1 MTLAILLAAEPT
13 TGAVDPAGPLTLS
26 TGQGVADRLAD
37 QLRAA
42 GARQVHVTT
51 DLAAVAALAQEAR
64 EPVLVCATDLVA
76 HTAVLRHVAT
86 HPVVGTVA
94 LVLGDG
100 SGGGVPIREER
111 GQVVAVATDTG
122 TAASIP
128 GTFGGVL
135 RVGVADLP
143 ALAAAARAAAAH
155 TVATQAADTQVAAAH
170 AAAGAPPVP
179 AVGRPQEDP
188 AAPAGT
194 GAISPV
200 DRLLAALA
208 GTGTPITA
216 HRVRLLVARRVAD
229 PAAVAAA
236 EAAVAA
242 VDSDK
247 AELRLAV
254 KEKDD
259 FFATYFV
266 SSWSPWVTR
275 TAARLGL
282 SPTGVTAI
290 SVAFAVVAAALFG
303 FGGRGAQVAGA
314 VLLYLGFVLDC
325 VDGQLA
331 RYTRRFSPWGGW
343 LDTMADR
350 AKEYVVYA
358 GLGVGVEQA
367 GLGNGWALAI
377 AAMVLQTVRHM
388 TDTWYGV
395 LHDEAARR
403 PRPATTGAGTGTA
416 GAGGL
421 GERLSRASTRV
432 QADTGSASYWLKRT
446 VVFPIG
452 ERWALIALTVALFGP
467 LVSLVAVLTW
477 GGLAAAYTLTLRSL
491 RARSMRVGVLAGT
504 DTALHRDD
512 GPIARWLGRRWAS
525 RLAPLPLAA
534 VAVVAGAALLG
545 AALTGRLADPGTL
558 RWALP
563 LAGLGVL
570 LAALPA
576 GAAHGGPLDWLVPA
590 ALRAAEY
597 LLVIGVGVAAEVPAP
612 VIFGLLFVL
621 AMRHYDLT
629 ARLEKRQ
636 SAPGLR
642 VFGLGWDG
650 RVSLLVVVAVAG
662 PATAG
667 MTVLGAYLLVL
678 LVATA
683 SAGWIAALRADRRAV
698 AEPVPAVATGVLALP
713 GGAADGGASVGAS
726 GSAGVGNGESGGS
739 SGRTGL
745 VNAGNVEER

>member
-1 MTLAILLAAEPT
+1 MTLAILLAPEPT
-13 TGAVDPAGPLTLS
+13 TGAADPTVPLTLS
-26 TGQGVADRLAD
+26 TGQRVVDRLAE

-51 DLAAVAALAQEAR
+51 DLGAVAALAQEAR

-76 HTAVLRHVAT
+76 HTAVLRHLAT

-94 LVLGDG
+94 LVLTDASVGAGPDSAGPGADG
-100 SGGGVPIREER
+100 PGVGVPIREER
-111 GQVVAVATDTG
+111 GQVVAVAADTG

-128 GTFGGVL
+128 GTFGGAL

-143 ALAAAARAAAAH
+143 ALAVAARDAAAQAAAARDAAA
-155 TVATQAADTQVAAAH
+155 
-170 AAAGAPPVP
+170 
-179 AVGRPQEDP
+179 R
-188 AAPAGT
+188 
-194 GAISPV
+194 AISPV
-200 DRLLAALA
+200 DWLLAAFA

-229 PAAVAAA
+229 HAAVAAA

-290 SVAFAVVAAALFG
+290 SVAFAVVAAVLFG
-303 FGGRGAQVAGA
+303 VGGRPAQVTGA

-331 RYTRRFSPWGGW
+331 RYTRKFSPWGGW

-358 GLGVGVEQA
+358 GLAVGVEQA

-403 PRPATTGAGTGTA
+403 PRPSAAGAGGGTA

-432 QADTGSASYWLKRT
+432 QADTGSVSYWLKRT

-491 RARSMRVGVLAGT
+491 RARSMRVSVLAGT

-512 GPIARWLGRRWAS
+512 GPIARWLGLRWAS

-534 VAVVAGAALLG
+534 VAVVAGVALLG

-563 LAGLGVL
+563 LAALGVL

-612 VIFGLLFVL
+612 VTFGLIFVL

-636 SAPGLR
+636 SAPKLR
-642 VFGLGWDG
+642 MFGLGWDG
-650 RVSLLVVVAVAG
+650 RVSLMVVIAVAG
-662 PATAG
+662 FATAG
-667 MTVLGAYLLVL
+667 MAVLGAYLLVL
-678 LVATA
+678 LVVTA
-683 SAGWIAALRADRRAV
+683 SAGWMAALRADRRAV
-698 AEPVPAVATGVLALP
+698 AEAGPAVAAGAMAVH
-713 GGAADGGASVGAS
+713 GGADGGASVDG
-726 GSAGVGNGESGGS
+726 GGSGGS
-739 SGRTGL
+739 SRTGL